1 MPSPVCKCS
10 LDITSKEG
18 IKYKGCAR
26 SVPNAEPHEIETLV
40 DGNKGGMLRHC
51 DWILKII

>member
-1 MPSPVCKCS
+1 VPSPVCKCS